1 MYVGYLDPVGNAVL
15 DAPHLRSA
23 ITTGPTYI
31 WGAMF
36 PECAAVETVRNREG
50 ADLQA
55 ALADLRASPRVSRV
69 RLVVA
74 HDACPACRAAEGE
87 FTKDLVPSLPVH
99 GCSHAR
105 GCRCF
110 YEPALVD
117 IYP

>member
-1 MYVGYLDPVGNAVL
+1 MIRTIAHFDL
-15 DAPHLRSA
+15 DA
-23 ITTGPTYI
+23 
-31 WGAMF
+31 F
-36 PECAAVETVRNREG
+36 FCAVEEILNP
-50 ADLQA
+50 
-55 ALADLRASPRVSRV
+55 DLRASPRVSRV

>member
-1 MYVGYLDPVGNAVL
+1 VRTCSRCQAKSPDEAARC
-15 DAPHLRSA
+15 D
-23 ITTGPTYI
+23 
-31 WGAMF
+31 
-36 PECAAVETVRNREG
+36 ECG
-50 ADLQA
+50 ADLSTYSA
-55 ALADLRASPRVSRV
+55 TAVALADLRASPRVSRV